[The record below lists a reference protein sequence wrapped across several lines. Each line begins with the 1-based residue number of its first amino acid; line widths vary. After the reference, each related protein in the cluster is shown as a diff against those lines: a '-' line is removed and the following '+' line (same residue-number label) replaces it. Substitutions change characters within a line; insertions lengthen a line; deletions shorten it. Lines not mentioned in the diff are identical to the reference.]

1 MIGGTGGRWE
11 GVELRELGWNWGNWG
26 GTGMGMGWK
35 MRNQDENRVFRM
47 GLGVFRKGLWGPWEH

>member
-11 GVELRELGWNWGNWG
+11 GELGWNWGNWG

>member
-11 GVELRELGWNWGNWG
+11 GELGWNWGNWG

-35 MRNQDENRVFRM
+35 MRNQDENRVFR
-47 GLGVFRKGLWGPWEH
+47 KGLWGPWEH